1 MPEAAGRRSPAR
13 HLVVMGVSGS
23 GKTLVAERLAGRLG
37 LAFAEGDAHHP
48 KENVDKMAAGQPLS
62 DEDRGPWLA
71 ALVAW
76 TRERDA
82 EGVSTVLSC
91 SALKR
96 AYRDT
101 LRDADP
107 ATFFVHLHAGLEVL
121 AERMRGR
128 THFMPISLLESQLNT
143 LEPLAE
149 DELGVEVDVTPPVDE
164 VMTVVEAAVRRHLR

>member
-1 MPEAAGRRSPAR
+1 MPEPAGRRSPPR
-13 HLVVMGVSGS
+13 HFVVMGVSGS
-23 GKTLVAERLAGRLG
+23 GKTLVAERLASRRG

-48 KENVDKMAAGQPLS
+48 QANVDKMASGRPLT
-62 DEDRGPWLA
+62 DEDRRPWLE

-76 TRERDA
+76 TRERHA
-82 EGVSTVLSC
+82 EGTSTVLSC

-96 AYRDT
+96 AYRDI
-101 LRDADP
+101 LRGADP
-107 ATFFVHLHAGLEVL
+107 ETFFVHLHADFEVL
-121 AERMRGR
+121 ARRMRGR
-128 THFMPISLLESQLNT
+128 THFMPLSLLESQLDT